1 MVDKKQNT
9 QYEESRT
16 DITQPRV
23 TPLSPNRLDNHHT
36 ALKGSHCPPVYLTF
50 EQFCTNIL
58 FMLLLN
64 TMKNLHIS
72 NQLYKQNTIVRLN
85 TRNQVKIINL
95 NKKIKTE
102 PAMYKLNSFQTP
114 LFIAGNHSLH
124 KVYREY
130 LVQNQNSYYIKYM
143 A

>member
-1 MVDKKQNT
+1 MHVISRLNTDGKYSRCKYVYIRVNGVLWFMRLVHTQNHDYRLPGIWISNDGWDYTLLMVDKKQNT

-64 TMKNLHIS
+64 TTKNLHIS
-72 NQLYKQNTIVRLN
+72 NQLYK
-85 TRNQVKIINL
+85 
-95 NKKIKTE
+95 
-102 PAMYKLNSFQTP
+102 
-114 LFIAGNHSLH
+114 
-124 KVYREY
+124 
-130 LVQNQNSYYIKYM
+130 
-143 A
+143 

>member
-1 MVDKKQNT
+1 MIYEIGAYTKPRLPGIWISNDGWDYTLLMVDKKQNT
-9 QYEESRT
+9 HYEESRT

-64 TMKNLHIS
+64 TMKNLQIS
-72 NQLYKQNTIVRLN
+72 NQLYK
-85 TRNQVKIINL
+85 
-95 NKKIKTE
+95 
-102 PAMYKLNSFQTP
+102 
-114 LFIAGNHSLH
+114 
-124 KVYREY
+124 
-130 LVQNQNSYYIKYM
+130 
-143 A
+143 